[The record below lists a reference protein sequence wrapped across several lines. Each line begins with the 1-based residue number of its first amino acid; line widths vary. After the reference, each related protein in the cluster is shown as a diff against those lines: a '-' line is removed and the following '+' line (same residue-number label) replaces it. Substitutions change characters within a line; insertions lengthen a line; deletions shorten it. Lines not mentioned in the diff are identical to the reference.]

1 MKKIFSIFIIST
13 FFICD
18 CIHLKKK
25 VNSLSIHDKLTKA
38 YFLNVKKIDDLSAYD
53 DVLEKTKDKY
63 KTYTLSVDFPLDSE
77 NKLSDEFLDNL
88 KDLVEKIAPQKNVI
102 LSPNL
107 NEIKNDELSSI
118 WDQVS
123 KKLKGIDNVYY
134 EVLND
139 PKTGDFGD
147 VDKDTVEQA
156 NEVGLKA
163 IRENDKS
170 VMVLTPNYNGKYKK
184 NKDKNSID
192 IITNDLENLKN
203 TNGIKFVK
211 AQQSQ
216 QQEEEEPQQQV
227 EQPQQQVEQPQ
238 QQVEQPQQQVEQP
251 QQQVEEEPQQVE
263 EEPQQVEEPQQQV
276 EEEPQQVEEP
286 QQKNDKYETWSK
298 DYFPYDSYYETI
310 EKNNG
315 KDIGNIIKKGG
326 YFEIVLQYPP
336 KEWNWDPNIDYTMTI
351 GLEKWSHPRK
361 TVEISNPDYYKK
373 EERGP
378 VFKFYYQTLKDALGD
393 VNFDELDKV
402 DFKNGNRTFKS
413 IKYLQ

>member
-147 VDKDTVEQA
+147 VDKDTVEKA

-216 QQEEEEPQQQV
+216 QQEEEE
-227 EQPQQQVEQPQ
+227 PQQQVEQPQ

-402 DFKNGNRTFKS
+402 DFKNGNRPFKS

>member
-25 VNSLSIHDKLTKA
+25 VTSLSIHDKLTKA

-147 VDKDTVEQA
+147 VDKDTVEKA

-216 QQEEEEPQQQV
+216 QQEEEE
-227 EQPQQQVEQPQ
+227 PQ

-402 DFKNGNRTFKS
+402 DFKNGNRPFKS

>member
-147 VDKDTVEQA
+147 VDKDTVEKA

-238 QQVEQPQQQVEQP
+238 QQVEQ
-251 QQQVEEEPQQVE
+251 PQQVE

-402 DFKNGNRTFKS
+402 DFKNGNRPFKS

>member
-238 QQVEQPQQQVEQP
+238 QQVE
-251 QQQVEEEPQQVE
+251 EEPQQVE

-402 DFKNGNRTFKS
+402 DFKNGNRPFKS

>member
-147 VDKDTVEQA
+147 VDKDTVEKA

-170 VMVLTPNYNGKYKK
+170 VLVLTPNYNGKYKK

-402 DFKNGNRTFKS
+402 DFKNGNRPFKS

>member
-1 MKKIFSIFIIST
+1 MKKISIFIIST

-238 QQVEQPQQQVEQP
+238 QQVE
-251 QQQVEEEPQQVE
+251 EEP
-263 EEPQQVEEPQQQV
+263 QQV

-402 DFKNGNRTFKS
+402 DFKNGNRPFKS

>member
-25 VNSLSIHDKLTKA
+25 VTSLSIHDKLTKA

-147 VDKDTVEQA
+147 VDKDTVEKA

-170 VMVLTPNYNGKYKK
+170 VLVLTPNYNGKYKK

-216 QQEEEEPQQQV
+216 QQEEEE
-227 EQPQQQVEQPQ
+227 PQQQVEQPQ

-336 KEWNWDPNIDYTMTI
+336 KEWNWDPKIEYTITI

-402 DFKNGNRTFKS
+402 DFKNGNRPFKS

>member
-1 MKKIFSIFIIST
+1 M
-13 FFICD
+13 
-18 CIHLKKK
+18 LKK
-25 VNSLSIHDKLTKA
+25 LMI
-38 YFLNVKKIDDLSAYD
+38 
-53 DVLEKTKDKY
+53 
-63 KTYTLSVDFPLDSE
+63 YTLSVDFPLDSE

-147 VDKDTVEQA
+147 VDKDTVEKA

-216 QQEEEEPQQQV
+216 QQEEEE
-227 EQPQQQVEQPQ
+227 PQQQVEQPQ

-402 DFKNGNRTFKS
+402 DFKNGNRPFKS

>member
-25 VNSLSIHDKLTKA
+25 VTSLSIHDKLTKA

-147 VDKDTVEQA
+147 VDKDTVEKA

-216 QQEEEEPQQQV
+216 QQEEEE
-227 EQPQQQVEQPQ
+227 PQQQVEQPQ

-402 DFKNGNRTFKS
+402 DFKNGNRPFKS

>member
-25 VNSLSIHDKLTKA
+25 VTSLSIHDKLTKA

-147 VDKDTVEQA
+147 VDKDTVEKA

-170 VMVLTPNYNGKYKK
+170 VLVLTPNYNGKYKK

-402 DFKNGNRTFKS
+402 DFKNGNRPFKS

>member
-53 DVLEKTKDKY
+53 DALEKTKDKY

-147 VDKDTVEQA
+147 VDKDTVEKA

-216 QQEEEEPQQQV
+216 QQEEEE
-227 EQPQQQVEQPQ
+227 PQ

-402 DFKNGNRTFKS
+402 DFKNGNRPFKS

>member
-25 VNSLSIHDKLTKA
+25 VTSLSIHDKLTKA

-147 VDKDTVEQA
+147 VDKDTVEKA

-170 VMVLTPNYNGKYKK
+170 VLVLTPNYNGKYKK

-216 QQEEEEPQQQV
+216 QQEEEE
-227 EQPQQQVEQPQ
+227 PQ

-402 DFKNGNRTFKS
+402 DFKNGNRPFKS

>member
-25 VNSLSIHDKLTKA
+25 VTSLSIHDKLTKA

-147 VDKDTVEQA
+147 VDKDTVEKA

-170 VMVLTPNYNGKYKK
+170 VLVLTPNYNGKYKK
-184 NKDKNSID
+184 NKDKN
-192 IITNDLENLKN
+192 
-203 TNGIKFVK
+203 
-211 AQQSQ
+211 
-216 QQEEEEPQQQV
+216 
-227 EQPQQQVEQPQ
+227 
-238 QQVEQPQQQVEQP
+238 
-251 QQQVEEEPQQVE
+251 
-263 EEPQQVEEPQQQV
+263 
-276 EEEPQQVEEP
+276 
-286 QQKNDKYETWSK
+286 
-298 DYFPYDSYYETI
+298 
-310 EKNNG
+310 
-315 KDIGNIIKKGG
+315 
-326 YFEIVLQYPP
+326 
-336 KEWNWDPNIDYTMTI
+336 
-351 GLEKWSHPRK
+351 R
-361 TVEISNPDYYKK
+361 
-373 EERGP
+373 R
-378 VFKFYYQTLKDALGD
+378 
-393 VNFDELDKV
+393 
-402 DFKNGNRTFKS
+402 
-413 IKYLQ
+413 

>member
-147 VDKDTVEQA
+147 VDKDTVEKA

-402 DFKNGNRTFKS
+402 DFKNGNRPFKS

>member
-147 VDKDTVEQA
+147 VDKDTVEKA

-170 VMVLTPNYNGKYKK
+170 VLVLTPNYNGKYKK

-216 QQEEEEPQQQV
+216 QQEEEE
-227 EQPQQQVEQPQ
+227 PQQQVEQPQ

-402 DFKNGNRTFKS
+402 DFKNGNRPFKS

>member
-147 VDKDTVEQA
+147 VDKDTVEKA

-216 QQEEEEPQQQV
+216 QQEEEE
-227 EQPQQQVEQPQ
+227 PQ

-351 GLEKWSHPRK
+351 GLEKWSHPRR

-402 DFKNGNRTFKS
+402 DFKNGNRPFKS

>member
-25 VNSLSIHDKLTKA
+25 VTSLSIHDKLTKA

-147 VDKDTVEQA
+147 VDKDTVEKA

-170 VMVLTPNYNGKYKK
+170 VLVLTPNYNGKYKK

-211 AQQSQ
+211 AQQS
-216 QQEEEEPQQQV
+216 
-227 EQPQQQVEQPQ
+227 QQQVEQPQ

-402 DFKNGNRTFKS
+402 DFKNGNRPFKS

>member
-123 KKLKGIDNVYY
+123 KKLKGIDNVFY

-147 VDKDTVEQA
+147 VDKETVEEA
-156 NEVGLKA
+156 NEVGLNA

-216 QQEEEEPQQQV
+216 QQEEEE
-227 EQPQQQVEQPQ
+227 PQ

-402 DFKNGNRTFKS
+402 DFKNGNRPFKS